1 MSHKT
6 PSGRRRAGRNAF
18 DPNFEPEE
26 LNPYHN
32 TTQWGADI
40 YSRDWLDGWN
50 EAKGAYIESE
60 KERENELT
68 LGDRIE
74 RIEERLDRLER
85 KTHYAR

>member
-50 EAKGAYIESE
+50 V
-60 KERENELT
+60 
-68 LGDRIE
+68 
-74 RIEERLDRLER
+74 
-85 KTHYAR
+85 